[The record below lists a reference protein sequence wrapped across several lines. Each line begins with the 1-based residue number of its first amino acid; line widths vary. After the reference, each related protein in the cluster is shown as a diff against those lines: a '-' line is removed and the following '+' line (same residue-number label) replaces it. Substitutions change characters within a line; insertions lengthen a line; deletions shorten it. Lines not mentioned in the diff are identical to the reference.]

1 MSIYLETNSDGSRS
15 SSAIKCGKNEGI
27 GAILQSQLF
36 LYAICKKLKVEFYNS
51 GFKNIGHS
59 SYSDY
64 SQEEWDNLF
73 TNFFNFSTNKFIS
86 EKISFPKIDDD
97 FFSYLSNNKEKEVL
111 IYLEPDEVLRY
122 GQSIIS
128 EIYEKEYL
136 KYLKHNF
143 ILNKNYFSKKALN
156 ICFHIRS
163 INPEDISF
171 IECREYFDNK
181 QDTIYL
187 NLLNNLKKVCYNQK
201 THLHIYSQGSKDNFL
216 NIINL
221 SENKFEI
228 ILHLNENP
236 VSDIYHMS
244 HADLLIM
251 SNSSYSWVSHLL
263 NYNPTLIRDNFWH
276 STYPN
281 TLKLDSDYSFNT
293 ERLRIV

>member
-1 MSIYLETNSDGSRS
+1 MSIYLQTNSDGSKS
-15 SSAIKCGKNEGI
+15 SSAINSGKNEGI

-73 TNFFNFSTNKFIS
+73 TNFFNFSTNELIGD
-86 EKISFPKIDDD
+86 KIYFPKIDDD
-97 FFSYLSNNKEKEVL
+97 FFSYVVNNKKKKVL
-111 IYLEPDEVLRY
+111 IYLEPDEVLKY
-122 GQSIIS
+122 GQSIIN

-136 KYLKHNF
+136 KCLKNNF
-143 ILNKNYFSKKALN
+143 IFDENYFSRNALN
-156 ICFHIRS
+156 ICLHIRS
-163 INPEDISF
+163 INSEDISF

-181 QDTIYL
+181 KDTIYV
-187 NLLNNLKKVCYNQK
+187 NLINKLKKVCHNEKIY
-201 THLHIYSQGSKDNFL
+201 LHIYSQGDKNNFL
-216 NIINL
+216 NIANL
-221 SENKFEI
+221 SENQFEI

-244 HADLLIM
+244 YADLLIM

-263 NYNPTLIRDNFWH
+263 NYNLTLVRDNFWH

-281 TLKLDSDYSFNT
+281 IFKLDQNYSFNET
-293 ERLRIV
+293 RLRIV